1 MLITI
6 IIVIL
11 IGINKLINSG
21 AASRCGQSRSPLG
34 GLVAEEIGETRAA
47 NRPLSHRQTPPV
59 MKELCVQLVIGMNTL
74 NNCGA
79 ASHCSQLH
87 SPLGGLAAEEGGEVE
102 ESSK

>member
-34 GLVAEEIGETRAA
+34 GL
-47 NRPLSHRQTPPV
+47 
-59 MKELCVQLVIGMNTL
+59 
-74 NNCGA
+74 
-79 ASHCSQLH
+79 
-87 SPLGGLAAEEGGEVE
+87 AAEEGGEVE